1 MNGAGYGGTVDAE
14 PVVAVVGYPAA
25 ELLDIA
31 CLTSAF
37 AYANRLGAR
46 PAYKAIT
53 VSPGGREIRCVSGLV
68 LQAQQAL
75 ERLRGPLDTLVV
87 VGGEWHEEAAADPH
101 LVGHVRRL
109 ARETRRVASVCT
121 GATILAATGL
131 LDGRRATTHWFFADR
146 LAERYPAVQVD
157 PTPIYIRDGPI
168 TTSGGVTSALD
179 LALAFI
185 EEDHGARLARIVAR
199 GLVTYLQRPGDQAQM
214 STFVRAPATE
224 HSVLRPLLDAI
235 ATELDADLGVSALAA
250 RAGVSER
257 HLTRLFV
264 SHLGQTPARY
274 VRTVRTEAAAQ
285 LLVSTRLP
293 LSRVAARCGFSSAES
308 LRQAFVDRFGVS
320 PSRYRETQTR
330 SLLGTGD
337 GTPPGGDPAA
347 EGREHAEDE
356 PPPTARRAAAQPS
369 RASRTQASPSGTS
382 SSTQNSASGRETTTS
397 RR

>member
-1 MNGAGYGGTVDAE
+1 RSGWRVGPRARTPRPGGTRAAGSVRPRPAGPPGCSCLSHTVPDHRTDSTEQTIRPRRRMNGAGYGGTVDAE

-31 CLTSAF
+31 CLTNAF

-185 EEDHGARLARIVAR
+185 EEDHGARLARIV
-199 GLVTYLQRPGDQAQM
+199 
-214 STFVRAPATE
+214 
-224 HSVLRPLLDAI
+224 
-235 ATELDADLGVSALAA
+235 
-250 RAGVSER
+250 
-257 HLTRLFV
+257 
-264 SHLGQTPARY
+264 
-274 VRTVRTEAAAQ
+274 
-285 LLVSTRLP
+285 
-293 LSRVAARCGFSSAES
+293 
-308 LRQAFVDRFGVS
+308 
-320 PSRYRETQTR
+320 
-330 SLLGTGD
+330 
-337 GTPPGGDPAA
+337 
-347 EGREHAEDE
+347 
-356 PPPTARRAAAQPS
+356 
-369 RASRTQASPSGTS
+369 
-382 SSTQNSASGRETTTS
+382 
-397 RR
+397 